1 MFRPPWFESLLYLWW
16 GVQLDVRKDN
26 SNITGRFRMF
36 ILRDDC
42 SKWHVCNNSP
52 ICFRQII
59 LARHQNEIPLDYI
72 FNPFIYYNCQDC
84 ECNHLRI
91 FNLHSASVNHLR
103 SWLCSFCRWDIPGT
117 LNYRSLSTP
126 RTFQLKNTTF
136 FQERNNWKLTPGKF
150 WLVPGKPTRP
160 HHIDCQGSS
169 GLKFILLCLETFQ
182 NNPLNYDIK
191 NHNRL

>member
-16 GVQLDVRKDN
+16 EGQLDVRKDN
-26 SNITGRFRMF
+26 SNLTGRFRMF

-72 FNPFIYYNCQDC
+72 FIPFIYYNCQDC

-91 FNLHSASVNHLR
+91 FNLHSTSVTHLR

-117 LNYRSLSTP
+117 LNYIFLSTR
-126 RTFQLKNTTF
+126 RTFRKKNSTF
-136 FQERNNWKLTPGKF
+136 FRERNNWTIENLP
-150 WLVPGKPTRP
+150 LVNS
-160 HHIDCQGSS
+160 GSS
-169 GLKFILLCLETFQ
+169 QANLLDLTTLIVKVPAASNLSCSAWKHSKTTL
-182 NNPLNYDIK
+182 
-191 NHNRL
+191 